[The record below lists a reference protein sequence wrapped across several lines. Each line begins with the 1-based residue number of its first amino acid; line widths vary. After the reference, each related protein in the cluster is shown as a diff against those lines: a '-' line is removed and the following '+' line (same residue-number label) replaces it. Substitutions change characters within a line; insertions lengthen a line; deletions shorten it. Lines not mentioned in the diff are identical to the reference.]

1 MPMRTY
7 KVVYS
12 KETLEDI
19 DSVVNY
25 IISIYRIESGLRYKQ
40 RIQNQL
46 DALAYCADSLAY
58 SRRKMVHK
66 IHPKAKTL
74 SIMNRRWT
82 VVFHIDGD
90 FVLVDRI
97 IPSKLIK
104 G

>member
-1 MPMRTY
+1 MLMRTY

-12 KETLEDI
+12 KAAVSDI

-25 IISIYRIESGLRYKQ
+25 IIGIYRVESGLRYKR
-40 RIQNQL
+40 RIQSQL
-46 DALAYCADSLAY
+46 DALSHCADSFGY
-58 SRRKMVHK
+58 CRRMMVRK

-82 VVFHIDGD
+82 VVFHIEGD
-90 FVLVDRI
+90 FVLIDRI

>member
-1 MPMRTY
+1 MLMRTY

-12 KETLEDI
+12 KAAINDI
-19 DSVVNY
+19 DGVVNY
-25 IISIYRIESGLRYKQ
+25 IISIYRVESGLRYKR
-40 RIQNQL
+40 RIQSQL
-46 DALAYCADSLAY
+46 DALAYCADSFGY
-58 SRRKMVHK
+58 SRRIMVRK
-66 IHPKAKTL
+66 IHSKAKTL

-90 FVLVDRI
+90 YVFVDRI

>member
-25 IISIYRIESGLRYKQ
+25 IISIYRIESG
-40 RIQNQL
+40 
-46 DALAYCADSLAY
+46 
-58 SRRKMVHK
+58 
-66 IHPKAKTL
+66 
-74 SIMNRRWT
+74 
-82 VVFHIDGD
+82 GD

-104 G
+104 EL